1 MQSHIFDPKTGLDY
15 ELIGDHYLI
24 AGDEDPPPRPIGL
37 WGQRRLQHLKA
48 HRPSL
53 YDSLLLSNRLNDHL
67 ADLNEAAT
75 AMAALLTDQL
85 SQAEGVTEALKAA
98 DPLAWVQRMNSIRA
112 RVREIVY
119 AELIYP

>member
-1 MQSHIFDPKTGLDY
+1 MKSHIFDPRTGLDY
-15 ELIGDHYLI
+15 ELAGDLYLI

-37 WGQRRLQHLKA
+37 WGQRRLRHLKT

-53 YDSLLLSNRLNDHL
+53 YDSLLLSNRLNGHL
-67 ADLNEAAT
+67 ADLNEEAT
-75 AMAALLTDQL
+75 AMAARLTDQF
-85 SQAEGVTEALKAA
+85 SQAEGVTEELKAA
-98 DPLAWVQRMNSIRA
+98 DPLSWVQRMNSISA

>member
-1 MQSHIFDPKTGLDY
+1 MKSHIFDPKTGLAY

-75 AMAALLTDQL
+75 AMAARLTDQL
-85 SQAEGVTEALKAA
+85 SQ
-98 DPLAWVQRMNSIRA
+98 AWVQRMNSIRA